1 VLYDVR
7 MAAELEL
14 RVDRD
19 AGVPVSTQLAW
30 KLRSLVDEGRLR
42 PGDRLPSL
50 RDLAAAAGVNVN
62 TVRAVY
68 ARLERDGLVASEQ
81 GRGTF
86 VRTAPTVGQERRRLR
101 QQIAALERELVLR
114 PPASGEGSLP
124 LPTPSGG
131 NLLTTEELAGVR
143 DELMHRLQELDAARA
158 EVIQRLQELE
168 FAEESVEQVADE
180 PAEKPGEA
188 RRSTPSISGV
198 RVSWVGA

>member
-1 VLYDVR
+1 
-7 MAAELEL
+7 MAPELEL

-19 AGVPVSTQLAW
+19 AGVPVGTQLAW
-30 KLRSLVDEGRLR
+30 KLRSLINDRKLK

-86 VRTAPTVGQERRRLR
+86 VQAARSAGQERRRLR
-101 QQIAALERELVLR
+101 RQIAALERELVRR
-114 PPASGEGSLP
+114 PPISAEESLP
-124 LPTPSGG
+124 LPSPSGG

-143 DELMHRLQELDAARA
+143 DELMHRLQALDAERA
-158 EVIQRLQELE
+158 EVLERLQELNA
-168 FAEESVEQVADE
+168 AEELEELEEE
-180 PAEKPGEA
+180 PAPV

>member
-1 VLYDVR
+1 
-7 MAAELEL
+7 MAPDLEL

-19 AGVPVSTQLAW
+19 AGVPVSTQLQW
-30 KLRSLVDEGRLR
+30 RLRSLIHEGTLG

-86 VRTAPTVGQERRRLR
+86 VRTAPSAGQERRRLR
-101 QQIAALERELVLR
+101 RQIAALEHELVRR

-124 LPTPSGG
+124 LPAPSGG

-143 DELMHRLQELDAARA
+143 DELMSRLQQLDTARA

-168 FAEESVEQVADE
+168 SADWAADE
-180 PAEKPGEA
+180 PADEPSET